1 MVLCFREGK
10 KTNKQKT
17 VLEKKGGGWIIAEAM
32 TLSGRWGM
40 ECQLDARGIL
50 SQNQKFDLRNA
61 DTVGRWMKVKVA
73 QLCLT
78 LRLYGL

>member
-1 MVLCFREGK
+1 MGETIAYLHPAEEGK
-10 KTNKQKT
+10 MT
-17 VLEKKGGGWIIAEAM
+17 EKKRKIAEAM